1 MPENINKKLLEKAFG
16 AATKEE
22 ALAILRQGG
31 LELTEDDL
39 RNIAGGEEDEGI
51 CWTHETPCSWL
62 CPHHGE
68 KCISHCWD
76 HCNSF
81 QCPDYGCRPDY

>member
-1 MPENINKKLLEKAFG
+1 MRESIGKELLEKAFG

-31 LELTEDDL
+31 VELTEGDL
-39 RNIAGGEEDEGI
+39 RNIAGGEEDDEGI
-51 CWTHETPCSWL
+51 CWTHWTPCSWL

-68 KCISHCWD
+68 KCIG
-76 HCNSF
+76 
-81 QCPDYGCRPDY
+81 DYPFVADGDGRA